1 MVCDVQRGTNGDR
14 DPEARGKGKRNFRGM
29 CHKKFPAF
37 FFFFFLLSF
46 WRVEG
51 RGMGDAQK
59 IIIYTI
65 TGGASK
71 QTTGENE
78 AGARAGDRRR
88 VAPEQVITLP
98 LPAT

>member
-1 MVCDVQRGTNGDR
+1 
-14 DPEARGKGKRNFRGM
+14 
-29 CHKKFPAF
+29 
-37 FFFFFLLSF
+37 
-46 WRVEG
+46 
-51 RGMGDAQK
+51 MGDAQK
-59 IIIYTI
+59 SIIYTI